1 MEPNKLVRLNCLFEK
16 AVANNA
22 KLLEKRELDELYN
35 EFINDGRDSGISNMV
50 AFPKV
55 VQRTVG

>member
-1 MEPNKLVRLNCLFEK
+1 MDPSKLIRLSCLFEK

-35 EFINDGRDSGISNMV
+35 EFINDGRDNKANNMV
-50 AFPKV
+50 IFPCTGR
-55 VQRTVG
+55 RTAG